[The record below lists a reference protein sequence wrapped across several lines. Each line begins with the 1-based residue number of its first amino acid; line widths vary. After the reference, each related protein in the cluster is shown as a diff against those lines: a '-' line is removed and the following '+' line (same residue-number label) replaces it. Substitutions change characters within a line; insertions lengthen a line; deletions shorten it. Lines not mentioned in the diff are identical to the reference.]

1 VFREVRKDRVIVSMI
16 VLAGLGSF
24 FVGSAI
30 QTTMPSIATTMSGV
44 SGGTAY
50 GVLLFANGLGGVL
63 GGLLLEGTGW
73 LRLSVRAALWS
84 TFVYGAASMLF
95 AFSHQF
101 VVAALLLV
109 VGGAANLATMS
120 ITQTVVQMLAPREK
134 RGQVVGL
141 YGVGANG
148 MRLGSGFT
156 VGLFGAVVGLRVSL
170 GLSASAM
177 CVGTAI
183 VAAYLLVGNRRAA
196 AARLAA
202 AASET
207 SEVAEAAG
215 AAEAAGL
222 ADMAE
227 LPDLP

>member
-1 VFREVRKDRVIVSMI
+1 VFREVSKDRVIVSMI

-30 QTTMPSIATTMSGV
+30 QTAMPSIATSMGGV

-73 LRLSVRAALWS
+73 LRLSVRAAIWS
-84 TFVYGAASMLF
+84 TAMYGLSSALF
-95 AFSHQF
+95 AFSHNY

-109 VGGAANLATMS
+109 VGGVANLAAMS
-120 ITQTVVQMLAPREK
+120 ITQTVVQLLAPREK

-148 MRLGSGFT
+148 LRLGSGIT
-156 VGLFGAVVGLRVSL
+156 VGFFGAVVGLRVSL
-170 GLSASAM
+170 GVSALAM
-177 CVGTAI
+177 VACTGI
-183 VAAYLLVGNRRAA
+183 VAGYLALGSRRRGAP
-196 AARLAA
+196 
-202 AASET
+202 
-207 SEVAEAAG
+207 AG
-215 AAEAAGL
+215 AAEHS
-222 ADMAE
+222 DVVAE
-227 LPDLP
+227 LPELP